1 MICSR
6 SPQLGRL
13 HCVQTRLCSLPGDPA
28 VSPSPPHLWAG
39 DSPAQ
44 VSSVKGLLTAEGFL
58 LEAPRGLR
66 PSLLNQLQGQS
77 LKAIHSGHKQEPRGQ
92 GSGAEQKMPGY
103 RVR

>member
-1 MICSR
+1 MLKVTPAGKAPLR
-6 SPQLGRL
+6 SN
-13 HCVQTRLCSLPGDPA
+13 QTLQFAWDPA